1 MKKLIVITLSIP
13 FFLFH
18 SCKKADKE
26 SPKAAILSP
35 TDSAE
40 IVAGTDLPFAAMIT
54 DNEALSQYKIDIHEN
69 FEGHT
74 HDKANGVIWSKII
87 IDNISG
93 LVASPA
99 FSIPVPENAG
109 AGWYHLILTAVDAA
123 GNQSEFDLRNI
134 KIKNP
139 ADTSAPEVNVS
150 SPIQDNSYPL
160 GQPITLSADITDD
173 QRIYIIQTRI
183 RRPNS
188 ASNLFSKNDTLNT
201 TQSAYSLNIPTNGS
215 AWTSGNYELS
225 LRVYDGYF
233 NQTLV
238 KYGFILN

>member
-1 MKKLIVITLSIP
+1 MKKLVVITLSGAWL
-13 FFLFH
+13 FFH

-35 TDSAE
+35 TDSVE
-40 IVAGTDLPFAAMIT
+40 IIAGSDLPFAALIT
-54 DNEALSQYKIDIHEN
+54 DNEGLSQYKIDIHEN
-69 FEGHT
+69 FEGHA
-74 HDKANGVIWSKII
+74 HDKSTGVIWSKVII
-87 IDNISG
+87 NNISG
-93 LVASPA
+93 LLASPA
-99 FSIPVPENAG
+99 LSIPIPENAG

-139 ADTSAPEVNVS
+139 ADTSAPEVTLTT
-150 SPIQDNSYPL
+150 PIQDNSYPL
-160 GQPITLSADITDD
+160 GQPITLSADIMDD

-201 TQSAYSLNIPTNGS
+201 AQSTYSLNIPTTGS
-215 AWTSGNYELS
+215 AWTSGNYELY
-225 LRVYDGYF
+225 LWVYDGYF
-233 NQTLV
+233 NQSPVKIAFTL
-238 KYGFILN
+238 N